1 MIGAAFRM
9 GIVDGPTEVHRA
21 VLGRQILKRVEPV
34 EGLLPSDHVPTLLKA
49 AYEKY
54 GEYFAEDPQR

>member
-1 MIGAAFRM
+1 M

-21 VLGRQILKRVEPV
+21 VLGKQILKRVEPV

-54 GEYFAEDPQR
+54 GEYFAQDPVR